1 MKKIIPIISVFLV
14 ACLITYLGFL
24 IFRTSNIES
33 VEIVGDVQTIYF
45 VDSTNTVNFNDANLK
60 VTYKDGSVKLK
71 KLSYDLVSVKNF
83 TTSVANN
90 GIMKITYKS
99 KTLDVNYSVIWT
111 GLYFLSEKT
120 SHSYSGGE
128 KITSTRSGPYVAGVT
143 ETNQDKTTSIE
154 MIYFDEKG
162 YCDYYTRTSSTAAW
176 YMDDGDEKLNKAFYY
191 TIEGSSIKAYLGENR
206 TYELQAKVTND
217 GELTLVTTE
226 NNYVDN
232 QNVSFLKSSVDRT
245 FEHYEMKGNRTLGT
259 EDIEV
264 YYNSKKVD
272 IDSPVVFNKNSTFAD
287 SNLDI
292 YLKVNYK
299 NDSFL
304 KNVYVRFTE
313 SMFTGLGISTVVVT
327 PSSTSAP
334 CVYNGVNFDLIYK
347 VK

>member
-33 VEIVGDVQTIYF
+33 VEIVGDVQTVYF

-90 GIMKITYKS
+90 GTMKITYKS
-99 KTLDVNYSVIWT
+99 KTLDMSYSVIWT

-120 SHSYSGGE
+120 SHTYSGGE
-128 KITSTRSGPYVAGVT
+128 KITSTKSGPYVAGVT

-162 YCDYYTRTSSTAAW
+162 FCDYYTRTSSTATW
-176 YMDDGDEKLNKAFYY
+176 YMDDGEFNKSFYY
-191 TIEGSSIKAYLGENR
+191 KIEGNSIKAYLGENR
-206 TYELQAKVTND
+206 TYVLQTNVTND
-217 GELTLVTTE
+217 GELTLISTE
-226 NNYVDN
+226 KNYVEN
-232 QNVSFLKSSVDRT
+232 QDVSFLKSSVDRT
-245 FEHYEMKGNRTLGT
+245 FEHYEMKGNRTLEKG
-259 EDIEV
+259 DIEV
-264 YYNSKKVD
+264 YCSSPIVFDKNSKFS
-272 IDSPVVFNKNSTFAD
+272 DSDLK
-287 SNLDI
+287 I
-292 YLKVNYK
+292 YLNVTYK

-313 SMFTGLGISTVVVT
+313 SMLQSFSTEVVT
-327 PSSTSAP
+327 PSGTSAT
-334 CVYNGVNFDLIYK
+334 CVYNGVYFELIYS

>member
-1 MKKIIPIISVFLV
+1 MKKIMPIISVFLV
-14 ACLITYLGFL
+14 AALITFLGFFV
-24 IFRTSNIES
+24 FRTSSIES
-33 VEIVGDVQTIYF
+33 VEIVGDIQTVYF
-45 VDSTNTVNFNDANLK
+45 VDSTNTVNFNESNLK

-83 TTSVANN
+83 TTSVAND
-90 GIMKITYKS
+90 GTMKITYKS
-99 KTLDVNYSVIWT
+99 KTIDVNYSVIWT
-111 GLYFLSEKT
+111 GLYFLTEKT
-120 SHSYSGGE
+120 SHTYSGGE
-128 KITSTRSGPYVAGVT
+128 KITSTKSGPYVAGVT

-162 YCDYYTRTSSTAAW
+162 YCDYYTRTSSTATW
-176 YMDDGDEKLNKAFYY
+176 YMDDGEFDKSFYY

-259 EDIEV
+259 NDIKV
-264 YYNSKKVD
+264 YCNSKIVD
-272 IDSPVVFNKNSTFAD
+272 KDSPITVSKNSTFAEN
-287 SNLDI
+287 NLDL
-292 YLKVNYK
+292 YLKVTFN

-313 SMFTGLGISTVVVT
+313 SMIKSTFSTAVVT
-327 PSSTSAP
+327 PSSTSVS